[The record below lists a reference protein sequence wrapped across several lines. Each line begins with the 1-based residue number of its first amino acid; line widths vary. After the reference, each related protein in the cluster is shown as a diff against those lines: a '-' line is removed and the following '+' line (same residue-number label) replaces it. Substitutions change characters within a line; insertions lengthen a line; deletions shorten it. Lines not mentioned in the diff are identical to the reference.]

1 MKMPEHQTHLIRGV
15 ATSGG
20 VAMGHVHLLRYRPRH
35 IAFTEAAD
43 PEAELRRAEQAR
55 DRARRELQDLGE
67 TSSREIG
74 PECGQIFL
82 IHQMMLEDRDYWDSV
97 VRVIRARRACAE
109 YAVQQATRQ
118 FTAMFSGMEDTYM
131 RARMADVQDVG
142 NRLLNALNQTQASFS
157 PFPEKGGVAGAR

>member
-20 VAMGHVHLLRYRPRH
+20 VAMGHVHLLRHHPRH

-43 PEAELRRAEQAR
+43 PEAELPAPSRRAIKHGGSCR
-55 DRARRELQDLGE
+55 TWRNLQQGDWPRVRTNFPHSPDDAGRSGL
-67 TSSREIG
+67 
-74 PECGQIFL
+74 L
-82 IHQMMLEDRDYWDSV
+82 DSV

-118 FTAMFSGMEDTYM
+118 FTAMFSGMEDT
-131 RARMADVQDVG
+131 
-142 NRLLNALNQTQASFS
+142 
-157 PFPEKGGVAGAR
+157 